1 LAKYKPFTL
10 AETARRIQEIG
21 HGDLRDFWVC
31 IGDFLDDWYAAD
43 RETRKEMLR
52 QEPRKTG
59 DRRFDAYL
67 AALAE
72 HLVVTNGLPVPGW
85 AGKPERFLDQFWFP
99 TEFKSLHAMALVQ
112 SPAAFRRRGIFVDK
126 TAFMRF

>member
-1 LAKYKPFTL
+1 MGKHKPFTL
-10 AETARRIQEIG
+10 SETARRIKELG

-43 RETRKEMLR
+43 RKTREEMLR
-52 QEPRKTG
+52 EEPPKTG

-67 AALAE
+67 AALSE
-72 HLVVTNGLPVPGW
+72 HLVVTNGLPVPAW
-85 AGKPERFLDQFWFP
+85 VGKPERFLDQFWFP

-126 TAFMRF
+126 TAFMRC